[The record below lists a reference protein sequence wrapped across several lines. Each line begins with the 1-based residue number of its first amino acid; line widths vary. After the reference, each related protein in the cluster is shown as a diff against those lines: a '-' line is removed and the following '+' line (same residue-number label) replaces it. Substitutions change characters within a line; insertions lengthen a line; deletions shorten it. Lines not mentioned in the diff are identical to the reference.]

1 MKEIDTIEQCDLFL
15 LQVGAEDKESFMLF
29 GAVFEASLIDRK
41 IGDRPINFEFT
52 IGISQ
57 FNQCCE
63 CF

>member
-1 MKEIDTIEQCDLFL
+1 MFL
-15 LQVGAEDKESFMLF
+15 LQARAEDKENFILF

-57 FNQCCE
+57 F
-63 CF
+63 